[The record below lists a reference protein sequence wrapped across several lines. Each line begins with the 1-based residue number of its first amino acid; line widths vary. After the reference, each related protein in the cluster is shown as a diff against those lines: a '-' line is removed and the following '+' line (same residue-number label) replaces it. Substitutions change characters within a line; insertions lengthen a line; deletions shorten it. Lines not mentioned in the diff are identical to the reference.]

1 MFTLH
6 TAPSVRP
13 AAGSRSCGGERSHS
27 GSGRRAAGACSVRVA
42 RAGRTQGEIEGTS
55 GALFLERER
64 RGRAGARGEHR
75 GDRGGDMRTYWLHS
89 VWVLGF
95 FLSLFSLQG
104 KEKGCPRPLA
114 PPPSRRRARGWVG
127 GQWNKERSECGRN
140 EVYLQV
146 LRCAPCPRAGVC
158 GQTCCISPADGEIW
172 NRCVCVCV
180 GGGGGCCEWRRRSW
194 GCSSVNSSS
203 ATAVFAVPA
212 SPVLIPLHSS
222 SFQEGIGIKFRRKLG
237 MHLAPG
243 TCTSVQNNPYRFDST
258 VGEGIGWRGEGDG
271 GGRARK
277 RMNSW
282 VNSCTDS
289 KWSIRFL
296 VGGLNS

>member
-27 GSGRRAAGACSVRVA
+27 GSGRRAAGVCSVRVA

-172 NRCVCVCV
+172 NRCMCVCVC
-180 GGGGGCCEWRRRSW
+180 
-194 GCSSVNSSS
+194 
-203 ATAVFAVPA
+203 
-212 SPVLIPLHSS
+212 
-222 SFQEGIGIKFRRKLG
+222 
-237 MHLAPG
+237 
-243 TCTSVQNNPYRFDST
+243 
-258 VGEGIGWRGEGDG
+258 WRGWGLLRVAAAELGLLLCKLFKRHRGVRCPRVPGADTTAFLLFSG
-271 GGRARK
+271 G
-277 RMNSW
+277 NW
-282 VNSCTDS
+282 H
-289 KWSIRFL
+289 
-296 VGGLNS
+296 